1 MKPEVSVVVCA
12 HNSRVD
18 FLTRVLEALK
28 KQTLDA
34 KRWELTVVDNG
45 SRTPIAEVLKGGTV
59 EGLRG
64 VEGGLKGGTVEGLRG
79 VEGEIE
85 LGENAK
91 LVRNEVPEEEASLV
105 GARKR
110 GMRESQGEVLVF
122 VDDDNVLAPDYLE
135 QVARIAKEWPRL
147 GAWGGRI
154 VLEYED
160 PSKKLP
166 AEIEGILCQR
176 ELTVPAWSN
185 VENHHA
191 STPWGAG
198 LCVRRAVAERYLQ
211 RLEEEPDRAGL
222 DPVGREMRFG
232 GDTDLVYTGLRMGFG
247 KGVFPELSLTHLIPP
262 RRCDPAFLERA
273 FEAHGYSSVYHGWLD
288 TGVPVGPR
296 NDWKFYLTEPL
307 RWFTYSPWER
317 LRRKAWRRGMR
328 RAVRELKGKR
338 PRKL

>member
-1 MKPEVSVVVCA
+1 
-12 HNSRVD
+12 
-18 FLTRVLEALK
+18 
-28 KQTLDA
+28 
-34 KRWELTVVDNG
+34 
-45 SRTPIAEVLKGGTV
+45 
-59 EGLRG
+59 
-64 VEGGLKGGTVEGLRG
+64 
-79 VEGEIE
+79 
-85 LGENAK
+85 
-91 LVRNEVPEEEASLV
+91 
-105 GARKR
+105 
-110 GMRESQGEVLVF
+110 VF

-135 QVARIAKEWPRL
+135 QVARISKEWPRL

-176 ELTVPAWSN
+176 ELTEPAWSN

-317 LRRKAWRRGMR
+317 LRRKAWRRGML

-338 PRKL
+338 PRKLG

>member
-1 MKPEVSVVVCA
+1 VKPEISVIVCS
-12 HNSRVD
+12 HNSRAD
-18 FLTRVLEALK
+18 FLGRVISALEA
-28 KQTLDA
+28 QTLDK
-34 KRWELTVVDNG
+34 KRWDVVVVDNG
-45 SRTPIAEVLKGGTV
+45 SRQPLVAA
-59 EGLRG
+59 
-64 VEGGLKGGTVEGLRG
+64 GLKGGEVEELRLSG
-79 VEGEIE
+79 
-85 LGENAK
+85 NMR
-91 LVRNEVPEEEASLV
+91 LVRNEVTEEEASLV

-110 GMRESQGEVLVF
+110 GMQESQGEILVF

-135 QVARIAKEWPRL
+135 QCARIAREWPRL

-160 PSKKLP
+160 PAKKLP
-166 AEIEGILCQR
+166 AEIESVLCQR
-176 ELTVPAWSN
+176 ELTEPVWSN
-185 VENHHA
+185 IENHHA

-198 LCVRRAVAERYLQ
+198 LCVRRAVAERYLN

-288 TGVPVGPR
+288 TGVAQGPR
-296 NDWKFYLTEPL
+296 NDWKFYITESL
-307 RWFTYSPWER
+307 RWFSYSPWER
-317 LRRKAWRRGMR
+317 LRRKAWRRGMW
-328 RAVRELKGKR
+328 RAVRELRGKK
-338 PRKL
+338 PRKTVAKELKG